1 MAFEQLKARQG
12 EVWGAGDFAKVA
24 ETLADVH
31 DALVDRLDPQP
42 GERWLDIA
50 SGTGGVAERA
60 AARGADVTGIDLAP
74 ALVETARRRAE
85 ERGLAIRYAVG
96 DAERLDVPDASF
108 DVASSSFGLIFAPA
122 QAAAAAELARV
133 VRPGGRMGLANWTQ
147 VGAIG
152 GFFRMLSPFQPPPP
166 EGAGNPMAWGDE
178 AHVESLLGDAFE
190 LSFEPLVST
199 YRAASPQAAWDDFTE
214 NFGPM
219 KATVAS
225 LEPDRLD
232 ELHAAWLAYFEQ
244 YRDDDGVAQPREY
257 VLVRGIRR

>member
-85 ERGLAIRYAVG
+85 ERGLA
-96 DAERLDVPDASF
+96 
-108 DVASSSFGLIFAPA
+108 
-122 QAAAAAELARV
+122 
-133 VRPGGRMGLANWTQ
+133 NWTQ

-225 LEPDRLD
+225 LEPERLD